1 MLEYIKT
8 ASNHGVVEVI
18 LNRPEKHNALSELL
32 ITNLTKVIRD
42 ISSSDKLRCV
52 IVSGAGKGFSSGA
65 DIDELRNLNYKN
77 AEIFIRHLHGACQA
91 VRDCP
96 VPVIA
101 KVHGP
106 CIGAGLELAVSCDL
120 RCASYTSTFSMPEV
134 QVGIPSVIEAALL
147 PRLVGWGKASEILF
161 TGKTFAAEEAMKF
174 GLVEKLARP
183 SELDSAIE
191 EWIKSICSASSSA
204 IRAQKSLMHQWE
216 QLTIN
221 DAIESGVSYFKES
234 YKTDELK
241 TKLKV

>member
-1 MLEYIKT
+1 
-8 ASNHGVVEVI
+8 
-18 LNRPEKHNALSELL
+18 
-32 ITNLTKVIRD
+32 
-42 ISSSDKLRCV
+42 
-52 IVSGAGKGFSSGA
+52 
-65 DIDELRNLNYKN
+65 
-77 AEIFIRHLHGACQA
+77 
-91 VRDCP
+91 
-96 VPVIA
+96 
-101 KVHGP
+101 
-106 CIGAGLELAVSCDL
+106 
-120 RCASYTSTFSMPEV
+120 MPEV

-161 TGKTFAAEEAMKF
+161 TGKKFAAEEAMKF